1 MLKFLKEYKFEII
14 LCSLLISIFVGFV
27 TWAIVEDTKH
37 DQWYNSLTAEER
49 AQYDAEQEAIR
60 QSRIYRYEVVG
71 VSQYVRN
78 QTNNF
83 GGIIDTDI
91 CYAFQYLDGN
101 TLKTIEGFE
110 HLEYGLTKIVVGDS
124 NMYIVDTNGIDDYRY
139 LQLTKETLQNL
150 KVGETP

>member
-1 MLKFLKEYKFEII
+1 M
-14 LCSLLISIFVGFV
+14 
-27 TWAIVEDTKH
+27 
-37 DQWYNSLTAEER
+37 TAEEK
-49 AQYDAEQEAIR
+49 AEYDAEQEAIR
-60 QSRIYRYEVVG
+60 QSNIHRYEVVG

-101 TLKTIEGFE
+101 NLKTVENFE
-110 HLEYGLTKIVVGDS
+110 HLEYGLTKIIVGDS

-139 LQLTKETLQNL
+139 LQLTKETLQNI
-150 KVGETP
+150 KVGEKQ